1 MDKRTVEMEL
11 LEHKRLLEGLQQ
23 QVEGGLRDAPEG
35 FLRVVT
41 NNSGRTQYYV
51 KNKSDEEVHPQG
63 HYLKKENIT
72 LANRIAQRDYDE
84 SMLAEIKKE
93 IKVIDTYLKKCN
105 PDLLEREYDK
115 LSKSRRM
122 LVKPWIKP
130 LDEYVKE
137 WQKIQYSGKTFND
150 DNTQAIYTEK
160 GERVR
165 SKSEK
170 IIADKLFMK
179 GIPYRYEYPLKIK
192 GYGEIYPDFLCLNKA
207 KRKEIYWEHMGMMS
221 NSEYCKSAIK
231 KINIYTRNGYKYGE
245 DIIFTYESAEAPL
258 DTYVIDSIIDTYLI

>member
-11 LEHKRLLEGLQQ
+11 LEHKRLLEKLQH
-23 QVEGGLRDAPEG
+23 QVEDSLREAPEG

-41 NNSGRTQYYV
+41 NNSGRIQYYV
-51 KNKSDEEVHPQG
+51 KSKSDGETYPQG
-63 HYLKKENIT
+63 KYLKKENMI
-72 LANRIAQRDYDE
+72 LANKIAQRDYDD
-84 SMLAEIKKE
+84 SMLIEIKKE
-93 IKVIDTYLKKCN
+93 IKAIENYMKKCN

-115 LSKSRRM
+115 IAKSRRT
-122 LVKPWIKP
+122 LVKPWIRP

-137 WQKIQYSGKTFND
+137 WQETQYSGKAFND

-192 GYGEIYPDFLCLNKA
+192 GYGEIYPDLLCLNKA

-221 NSEYCKSAIK
+221 NGEYCKNAIK
-231 KINIYTRNGYKYGE
+231 KINTYTKNGYRYGE
-245 DIIFTYESAEAPL
+245 DIIFTYESADVPL

>member
-11 LEHKRLLEGLQQ
+11 LEHKRLLEGLQL

-51 KNKSDEEVHPQG
+51 KNKSDGGAHPQG

-93 IKVIDTYLKKCN
+93 IKVIDSY
-105 PDLLEREYDK
+105 
-115 LSKSRRM
+115 
-122 LVKPWIKP
+122 
-130 LDEYVKE
+130 
-137 WQKIQYSGKTFND
+137 
-150 DNTQAIYTEK
+150 
-160 GERVR
+160 
-165 SKSEK
+165 
-170 IIADKLFMK
+170 
-179 GIPYRYEYPLKIK
+179 
-192 GYGEIYPDFLCLNKA
+192 LNKA

-231 KINIYTRNGYKYGE
+231 KINTYTRNGYKYGE

-258 DTYVIDSIIDTYLI
+258 DTYVIDLMIDTYLI